1 MESQRSGG
9 IMSALLGT
17 AWGQWVGI
25 AISVLSGAIAQT
37 LMKHGTRRLG
47 SIVNVPFFDYLVRL
61 ATSPLIWLSI
71 ITYGVGVIFYMIM
84 LSRLDL
90 SYLYPVMT
98 ALGLTAAV
106 LISALVFREHITLT
120 RLAGIVVVAI
130 GVFLVARSA

>member
-1 MESQRSGG
+1 MSG
-9 IMSALLGT
+9 LLGT

-25 AISVLSGAIAQT
+25 GISVLSGAIAQT
-37 LMKHGTRRLG
+37 LMKHGTRQLG
-47 SIVNVPFFDYLVRL
+47 SIVEMPFLNYVVRL
-61 ATSPLIWLSI
+61 ATSPLIWLAI
-71 ITYGVGVIFYMIM
+71 ATYGVGVIFYMIM

-106 LISALVFREHITLT
+106 LISALIFREHITLT

-130 GVFLVARSA
+130 GVFLVSRSV